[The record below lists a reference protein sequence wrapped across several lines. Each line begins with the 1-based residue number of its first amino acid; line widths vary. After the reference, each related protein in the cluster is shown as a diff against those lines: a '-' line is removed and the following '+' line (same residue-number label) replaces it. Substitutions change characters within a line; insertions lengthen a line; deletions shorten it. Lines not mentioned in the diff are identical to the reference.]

1 MKNRY
6 KKEIRYNRQTKAYRI
21 NVSKGKLK
29 EMNIKS
35 PEEKHTREIMKVS
48 VVLFIIWIVATLF
61 VAIKIGFI
69 GMVGCF
75 LLAIAYVCILSA
87 YFRKYQRELITAY
100 MDLNISKEIYLSE
113 MSKRNKDNKA
123 MKKLEKEWDIVKRK
137 RERKNGKK
145 NQ

>member
-1 MKNRY
+1 MKNRH

-35 PEEKHTREIMKVS
+35 PEEKHTKEIMNIS
-48 VVLFIIWIVATLF
+48 SILFIFWAIATFL

-69 GMVGCF
+69 GMIGCF
-75 LLAIAYVCILSA
+75 LLAILYVEILSV
-87 YFRKYQRELITAY
+87 YFRRYQRELISAY
-100 MDLNISKEIYLSE
+100 MDLDISKEVYLSE
-113 MSKRNKDNKA
+113 MSKRNKSNKS

-137 RERKNGKK
+137 REKNHEDT